1 VVNILSVVEPILKLK
16 SLNETV
22 PTEATSKDKLLM
34 LPAVKPAAV
43 SSEAL
48 IKYWDFLPP
57 HKW

>member
-48 IKYWDFLPP
+48 INY
-57 HKW
+57 